1 MPASLSTAKQIMVES
16 LGYAPLR
23 MKPVHFATSFF
34 LCLGGSYRRLQLLN
48 KVSNPKATEKRPG
61 DEYVAENL
69 FDILREEED
78 PLLGASIDL
87 DRFRAL
93 RNHLNAAYNNDG
105 AALAAAFPPYSTFGH
120 DYTTPSPLYLAKWS
134 KNHGDAGAFVHLV
147 LRQSTEGQQFLEA
160 ARRIFQVA
168 GGPLAM
174 LGAPLVREDPIE
186 YEDEPE
192 EILPHMTADRLS
204 AVSSLMHAQTCALGL
219 LARNLERE
227 QSPYMLRQLIIGIGS
242 WLLVYHIKHAQ
253 ADSQTVF
260 FHDFVGQSSSRL
272 RVQASSCYSRS
283 LGLFGRSGH
292 LWLDRQPEQEDELR
306 ESLDE
311 YEAKVIKGFEEH
323 FRDFS
328 VRIGWVQPRS
338 GSQHKY
344 FRPSPDTLRV
354 ILLSVLEEDE
364 ICSSPDVARR
374 LHDSWHW
381 VLGLLPEDHQAL
393 RSHGYS
399 PLDEDADLRLNRDAF
414 QDLSVRLGLAWEPS
428 DGLVLFSLNP
438 NLHS

>member
-1 MPASLSTAKQIMVES
+1 MPASLSTAKQLMVES

-23 MKPVHFATSFF
+23 MKPVHFATGFF
-34 LCLGGSYRRLQLLN
+34 LCLEGKYRPLQLLN

-69 FDILREEED
+69 FEVLQEKEV
-78 PLLGASIDL
+78 PLIGPSIDL

-120 DYTTPSPLYLAKWS
+120 DYTTPSPLYLANWS

-147 LRQSTEGQQFLEA
+147 LRQSAEGQQFLEA
-160 ARRIFQVA
+160 ARRIFQTA

-174 LGAPLVREDPIE
+174 LGAPLVCEDPVE

-192 EILPHMTADRLS
+192 ELLPHMTANRLS
-204 AVSSLMHAQTCALGL
+204 QVSSLMHAQTSALSL
-219 LARNLERE
+219 LARNLECK
-227 QSPYMLRQLIIGIGS
+227 QSPYMLRQLIIGVGS

-253 ADSQTVF
+253 AQSQTVF
-260 FHDFVGQSSSRL
+260 FHDFVGQSSSRT

-292 LWLDRQPEQEDELR
+292 LWLERHPDQEDQLR

-311 YEAKVIKGFEEH
+311 NEGKVIKGFEEH

-364 ICSSPDVARR
+364 ICSSPDVAKR
-374 LHDSWHW
+374 LRDRWHW
-381 VLGLLPEDHQAL
+381 VFGLLPEDHQTL

-414 QDLSVRLGLAWEPS
+414 QNLSVRLGLAWEPS

-438 NLHS
+438 NLH